1 MPYIALEK
9 DKFKDLEN
17 EISGETITFPRNIKV
32 QTVNNCNIFIQSVS
46 EQPLLLENTLEG
58 NEKKMAMS
66 RLSQN
71 FYLKVFR

>member
-1 MPYIALEK
+1 MPCIALEK

-58 NEKKMAMS
+58 NGKKW
-66 RLSQN
+66 QCQD
-71 FYLKVFR
+71 